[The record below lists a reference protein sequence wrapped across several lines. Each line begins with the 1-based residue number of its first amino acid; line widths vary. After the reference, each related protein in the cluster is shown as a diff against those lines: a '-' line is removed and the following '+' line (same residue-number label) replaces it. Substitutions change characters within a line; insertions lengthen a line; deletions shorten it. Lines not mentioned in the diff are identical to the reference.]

1 MTASLPMS
9 DQCTPLSPSSGPVP
23 DTGELPPVR
32 TFHLTG
38 QRASFWNGPEGP
50 ARLALLLELRA
61 KKWSGSRIAAKLGVT
76 RNMVLGKLNRLG
88 LKCDR
93 VYQPPRG
100 KGRKR
105 ERERKAHPWTPRML
119 PQPKEPKPVGQ
130 FRLTPTKT
138 TLAPKPIKLVDRAP
152 DSIPAT
158 ACSIYDLTNESCR
171 YALWGDD
178 DTERLFCG
186 APAADLAGGM
196 PYCPVHSKRCYSR
209 GGA

>member
-1 MTASLPMS
+1 MS
-9 DQCTPLSPSSGPVP
+9 ESLSPSSGPDLTSGEAPALDPVP
-23 DTGELPPVR
+23 GASGAVA
-32 TFHLTG
+32 TFWTDE
-38 QRASFWNGPEGP
+38 RV
-50 ARLALLLELRA
+50 ALLRGLQA

-88 LKCDR
+88 LKCDS

-100 KGRKR
+100 KGRKRER

-119 PQPKEPKPVGQ
+119 PQPEEPKPVGQ

-138 TLAPKPIKLVDRAP
+138 TLEPPKPIKLVDRAP

-158 ACSIYDLTNESCR
+158 ACSIYDLTNETCR